1 MSCRSVKLLDECE
14 EDDGGVTRDSW
25 WQEIRQEVRGHAR
38 CLGCNVIVGYTEDTA
53 ISDDCVVLCAS
64 GTAASAELSQVSSF
78 KCVKCQMCR
87 TRRIGKQTCNIL
99 KPLRCS
105 TSSPTGPSSG
115 RRSSPRIISYSRALQ
130 VASRYSQISNAR
142 PAAAA
147 RTAAS
152 FTCLTLIT
160 GTAERFGSKQ
170 GVSILNRH
178 IRA

>member
-14 EDDGGVTRDSW
+14 EDDGGVTRESW

-64 GTAASAELSQVSSF
+64 GTAATAELSQVPFLIPIAVSVLACVGNGICLF
-78 KCVKCQMCR
+78 KKSMQ
-87 TRRIGKQTCNIL
+87 L
-99 KPLRCS
+99 LRCS

-115 RRSSPRIISYSRALQ
+115 RRSYLRITSCSSRSRALP
-130 VASRYSQISNAR
+130 VASRGSPIYNAK

-147 RTAAS
+147 RTVAS
-152 FTCLTLIT
+152 FMCLTLIT
-160 GTAERFGSKQ
+160 GMGLCR
-170 GVSILNRH
+170 
-178 IRA
+178 